1 MNNVDAA
8 ANAAYDIEDFIA
20 DARKIVSP
28 GGGDPGEGGRSELGR
43 CLRRLAENPAMVER
57 TGTASNPRQGTH
69 GMDIR
74 GGEIHKE
81 TDGTLALML
90 ARFPHESETPIHNH
104 HSWGVVCVVA
114 GRDRYVSWQR
124 LDDASRAGHAHVRV
138 AWERVLDAGDVVH
151 FADGPGDIHS
161 QQGVGAPVWELV
173 FFGRDPNVKPRLY
186 FDAKE
191 QTVRAAPAIRG

>member
-1 MNNVDAA
+1 MNNMIDAA
-8 ANAAYDIEDFIA
+8 NGAYGIEDFIA
-20 DARKIVSP
+20 DAKKIVAPEGS
-28 GGGDPGEGGRSELGR
+28 DPGESGRRELGR
-43 CLRRLAENPAMVER
+43 CLRRLAQNPAIVER
-57 TGTASNPRQGTH
+57 TGTSTNPRQGTH

-81 TDGTLALML
+81 PDGTLALML

-104 HSWGVVCVVA
+104 NSWGVVCVVA
-114 GRDRYVSWQR
+114 GRDRYVAWQR
-124 LDDASRAGHAHVRV
+124 VDDASRSGHAQVKI
-138 AWERVLDAGDVVH
+138 AWERVLDPGDVVD
-151 FADGPGDIHS
+151 FADSPDDIHS

-191 QTVRAAPAIRG
+191 ETVRAAPAMKG